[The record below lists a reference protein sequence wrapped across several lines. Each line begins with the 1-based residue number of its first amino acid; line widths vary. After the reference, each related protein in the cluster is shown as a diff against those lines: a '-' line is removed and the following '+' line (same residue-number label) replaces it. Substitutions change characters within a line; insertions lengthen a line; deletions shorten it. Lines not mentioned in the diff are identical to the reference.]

1 MRAGLVTGA
10 RSVELVEVPDPVPAP
25 GVAVVDVARC
35 GICGTDVH
43 AFVSGEPYNPA
54 ICGHEW
60 TGRVR
65 AVGDGVRGVSEGDRV
80 VGAVPAGCGRCPA
93 CRAGHADWCQAVFA
107 SMVGLDALA
116 PPHGGF
122 APAIAVDAARLVA
135 VPSALTDDQAALV
148 EPTTVAVHAVA
159 RTGIR
164 LGDLVVVVGAG
175 PIGLLAL
182 QCARAAGA
190 GRLLVVEPDEA
201 RRQLAERLGADEALP
216 PEEGGARVLE
226 ATGGLGADVALE
238 CAGIG
243 LTVQAS
249 VDLVRRGGTVG
260 LVGVATG
267 PATIVPAAW
276 VVKEVRVVASLGYR
290 RDEFATAMDLIDDG
304 RVQVDPLHTATVG
317 LDDLPAAFTGAADDP
332 TAAVKVLVDPS
343 R

>member
-1 MRAGLVTGA
+1 MLAGLVTGA
-10 RSVELVEVPDPVPAP
+10 RSVELVEVAEPSAVP
-25 GVAVVDVARC
+25 GIAVVDVARC

-65 AVGDGVRGVSEGDRV
+65 AVGHGVRGVSEGDRV
-80 VGAVPAGCGRCPA
+80 VGAVPAGCGHCPA
-93 CRAGHADWCQAVFA
+93 CRAGHADWCQGVFA

-122 APAIAVDAARLVA
+122 ARAVAVDAARLVP
-135 VPSALTDDQAALV
+135 VPDRLTDEQAALV
-148 EPTTVAVHAVA
+148 EPTTVAVHAVD

-164 LGDLVVVVGAG
+164 LGDVVAVVGAG

-190 GRLLVVEPDEA
+190 GRLVAVEPDEG
-201 RRQLAERLGADEALP
+201 RRQLARRLGADEAVP
-216 PEEGGARVLE
+216 PEQAGVRVLE
-226 ATGGLGADVALE
+226 ATDGLGADVALE

-243 LTVQAS
+243 PTVQSS

-290 RDEFATAMDLIDDG
+290 RDEFTTAMDLIADG

-317 LDDLPAAFTGAADDP
+317 LDGLAAAFAAAADDP